1 LKVLAH
7 GDPFVVEH
15 ELLERVARAQHRD
28 PFAPVLVVVP
38 TTRLAQHVERRLGQR
53 FGSRVGVHVLHYR
66 ALALRILD
74 AEAAGTPRILTR
86 RLRQRLLEEALTA
99 VPPNPWSDFV
109 RRRPGA
115 LGGLLGALDDLR
127 EAGIAPRLAAEVL
140 DHGADERGMAR
151 IHAAYV
157 ARLDAAGERGFV
169 DESGLIDRAAGRAE
183 AFVKRMGLRAVLHHG
198 AYELIGVHL
207 RLLRALERAAPV
219 TFLLPAEPGAPA
231 HAYAE
236 RFARRHLLDEGD
248 DLERLEDRAGGR
260 LGERL
265 RFLYDEDAAPPAP
278 DPETVVFR
286 NTQGAVPEIALAV
299 RHALRRIDGDTAPV
313 EVAVLARSLE
323 PYAIAIESVIGD
335 GIAVSTSASV
345 PLRRDAAI
353 HDLLVVLR
361 ALDEDFPR
369 RATVEILRSPRIR
382 WAALGTERPFGDR
395 AEAWSREAKL
405 LRGLEGWTRDLPAWA
420 SDVWIPEDA
429 AEDER
434 ARLVERG
441 RRRTE
446 RAEAMGRALT
456 QLAARLEP
464 QRAVSWSEH
473 ARRLERF
480 VREVL
485 PGCGDDDSDPA
496 IRALLEVLEDL
507 SDLDDLAGRGTAVP
521 FAEMVRWLSRAVDDS
536 AIPLEAS
543 DSGGIRIL
551 DAMQARGL
559 TFARVFVVGMNE
571 RFFPRVPREDA
582 FLPDGARKRL
592 IERTGR
598 PLPVKGEAN
607 DEEHLLLSMVLGSAR
622 EGIEVSWQRAD
633 DDGKSRTPSL
643 ALREIARVARG
654 TPDLVRV
661 LLEAQRVSAHPHA
674 WLETLG
680 RDPGLLSA
688 GEERVLLALQ
698 SAGPEVTSEVL
709 GSRGEGPLRG
719 LAMLHATESFAARDP
734 RYDARIGAGTHV
746 PGHYSVSALE
756 RLGRCP
762 LQFFFHDVVRIRE
775 LEEEATLF
783 GIEARELGLQV
794 HRALEILYSRLLSEG
809 RVSSGDA
816 SADRARALQLVPE
829 VWREA
834 TDSLD
839 RRLANQLPFFWR
851 WYGERW
857 IDALGTFVSDDLDRI
872 SSGEW
877 RIADLEKTEQ
887 RTLDLG
893 KGVRA
898 SLSARFDRVLASDSR
913 AVVGDYKSSGKLEE
927 RTDIT
932 RMLKGETMQ
941 VPLYFLLSG
950 ESAAVELIGVGPEY
964 DPLTKSESERRA
976 RFAGFE
982 DRAQRDG
989 FVETVRTLL
998 SLVSSGSFPMNPERH
1013 CSWCP
1018 YRQACRHNH
1027 PPSREREEHA
1037 ADSSGFRD
1045 VQRKNK
1051 TKKPT
1056 LSLVR
1061 QAAARGAS

>member
-1 LKVLAH
+1 
-7 GDPFVVEH
+7 
-15 ELLERVARAQHRD
+15 
-28 PFAPVLVVVP
+28 
-38 TTRLAQHVERRLGQR
+38 
-53 FGSRVGVHVLHYR
+53 
-66 ALALRILD
+66 
-74 AEAAGTPRILTR
+74 
-86 RLRQRLLEEALTA
+86 
-99 VPPNPWSDFV
+99 
-109 RRRPGA
+109 
-115 LGGLLGALDDLR
+115 
-127 EAGIAPRLAAEVL
+127 
-140 DHGADERGMAR
+140 
-151 IHAAYV
+151 
-157 ARLDAAGERGFV
+157 
-169 DESGLIDRAAGRAE
+169 
-183 AFVKRMGLRAVLHHG
+183 
-198 AYELIGVHL
+198 
-207 RLLRALERAAPV
+207 
-219 TFLLPAEPGAPA
+219 
-231 HAYAE
+231 
-236 RFARRHLLDEGD
+236 
-248 DLERLEDRAGGR
+248 
-260 LGERL
+260 
-265 RFLYDEDAAPPAP
+265 
-278 DPETVVFR
+278 
-286 NTQGAVPEIALAV
+286 
-299 RHALRRIDGDTAPV
+299 
-313 EVAVLARSLE
+313 
-323 PYAIAIESVIGD
+323 
-335 GIAVSTSASV
+335 
-345 PLRRDAAI
+345 
-353 HDLLVVLR
+353 
-361 ALDEDFPR
+361 
-369 RATVEILRSPRIR
+369 
-382 WAALGTERPFGDR
+382 
-395 AEAWSREAKL
+395 
-405 LRGLEGWTRDLPAWA
+405 
-420 SDVWIPEDA
+420 
-429 AEDER
+429 
-434 ARLVERG
+434 
-441 RRRTE
+441 
-446 RAEAMGRALT
+446 
-456 QLAARLEP
+456 
-464 QRAVSWSEH
+464 
-473 ARRLERF
+473 
-480 VREVL
+480 
-485 PGCGDDDSDPA
+485 
-496 IRALLEVLEDL
+496 
-507 SDLDDLAGRGTAVP
+507 
-521 FAEMVRWLSRAVDDS
+521 
-536 AIPLEAS
+536 
-543 DSGGIRIL
+543 
-551 DAMQARGL
+551 
-559 TFARVFVVGMNE
+559 
-571 RFFPRVPREDA
+571 
-582 FLPDGARKRL
+582 
-592 IERTGR
+592 
-598 PLPVKGEAN
+598 
-607 DEEHLLLSMVLGSAR
+607 
-622 EGIEVSWQRAD
+622 
-633 DDGKSRTPSL
+633 
-643 ALREIARVARG
+643 
-654 TPDLVRV
+654 
-661 LLEAQRVSAHPHA
+661 
-674 WLETLG
+674 
-680 RDPGLLSA
+680 
-688 GEERVLLALQ
+688 
-698 SAGPEVTSEVL
+698 
-709 GSRGEGPLRG
+709 
-719 LAMLHATESFAARDP
+719 
-734 RYDARIGAGTHV
+734 
-746 PGHYSVSALE
+746 
-756 RLGRCP
+756 LGRCP